1 MSNLHVKYLLVGG
14 GLTSITAAEEIRR
27 RDREGELL
35 IVGQEI
41 NRPYHRPPLSK
52 AFLRGEKS
60 HEELFTHPTGWYE
73 DNRVRLRTGRR
84 AARLDVARRAVTLDN
99 AEEVSFDRL
108 LIATG
113 AHARRLHI
121 PGADLPNLFY
131 LRTMEDAERLHHAIE
146 QAERFRRKR

>member
-14 GLTSITAAEEIRR
+14 GLASISAAEEIRK

-52 AFLRGEKS
+52 QFLRGEQA
-60 HEELFTHPTGWYE
+60 HEGLFTHAPAWYE
-73 DNRVRLRTGRR
+73 ENRVRLRSGRR
-84 AARLDVARRAVTLDN
+84 GARLDVNRRAVTLDN

-113 AHARRLHI
+113 AHARHLHI
-121 PGADLPNLFY
+121 PGSDLPNLFY
-131 LRTMEDAERLHHAIE
+131 LRSIED
-146 QAERFRRKR
+146 